1 MNSVQLVGHLGSDP
15 KTQKV
20 GDKNVCVLSV
30 ATTYK
35 RADVERVTWH
45 QVQVWGPPGEACA
58 KHLKKGRLVGIT
70 GRIDNYE
77 YEKDGQKRY
86 GSQVVADQ
94 VHFLGA
100 NPDKGDASSEGG
112 KW

>member
-1 MNSVQLVGHLGSDP
+1 MNSVQLVGYLGQDP
-15 KTQKV
+15 KTQDV
-20 GDKNVCVLSV
+20 GDKRVCVLNV

-35 RADVERVTWH
+35 RDGNERVTWH
-45 QVQVWGPPGEACA
+45 QVQVWGTPGKACA
-58 KHLKKGRLVGIT
+58 YHLKKGRLVGIT

-77 YEKDGQKRY
+77 YEKEGEKRY

-100 NPDKGDASSEGG
+100 NPDKAEGSSGGG

>member
-1 MNSVQLVGHLGSDP
+1 MNTVQLVGHLGADP
-15 KTQKV
+15 KAQKV
-20 GDKNVCVLSV
+20 GEKRVCILSV

-35 RADVERVTWH
+35 REDVEKTTWH
-45 QVQVWGPPGEACA
+45 QVQVWGAPGQACFT
-58 KHLKKGRLVGIT
+58 HLKKGRLVGIT

-100 NPDKGDASSEGG
+100 NPDKAEGPKGDGQ
-112 KW
+112 W